1 MSTNLEQ
8 TLSDAILKSVDI
20 IVDKKLSELE
30 YNTTIN
36 GQIVDDS
43 KSKNGIYTVK
53 YETSTFVAYSSDISL
68 ANGDIV
74 QVLISNNNSSD
85 TRIILNKVISEETQP
100 YDFNENFKNF
110 LDMTGNLTD
119 VILNT
124 SKSLIAN
131 NDIEENILW
140 QYSDIKEL
148 QNYTQI
154 KLEADFQT
162 FLSNAVVGNF
172 GLRLEIITDTEILN
186 FYFTNNEMI
195 GDAYNYASFTKQ
207 KKIFDLSKLNIKEI
221 N

>member
-1 MSTNLEQ
+1 
-8 TLSDAILKSVDI
+8 
-20 IVDKKLSELE
+20 
-30 YNTTIN
+30 
-36 GQIVDDS
+36 
-43 KSKNGIYTVK
+43 
-53 YETSTFVAYSSDISL
+53 
-68 ANGDIV
+68 
-74 QVLISNNNSSD
+74 
-85 TRIILNKVISEETQP
+85 
-100 YDFNENFKNF
+100 
-110 LDMTGNLTD
+110 MTGNLTD

-207 KKIFDLSKLNIKEI
+207 KKIFDLSKLNTV
-221 N
+221 